1 MVTIFVPDL
10 PEFAP
15 LLDGARAVGS
25 RIEPPARGYWRIVSD
40 GELSFRRKELG
51 LGPAL
56 WNSAL
61 TGGFIG
67 RIAEYDRD
75 VLRIESRD

>member
-1 MVTIFVPDL
+1 MVSIYIPNLEEFL
-10 PEFAP
+10 PVVER
-15 LLDGARAVGS
+15 ARSIAGCRVSGP
-25 RIEPPARGYWRIVSD
+25 IKGYWLVSA
-40 GELSFRRKELG
+40 EQEIRFERKALG
-51 LGPAL
+51 LRVAL

-75 VLRIESRD
+75 TLRIVEE